1 VPGQLGHEV
10 PAGGRRFEPGEK
22 ARHRIRAHGEFE
34 RVTGDAAFDDD
45 SSSKKRHRLGS
56 LWNAATTH
64 DEIAPR
70 DRPPGTG
77 GETEDT
83 EPLEPV
89 AAVAR
94 DAIDPA
100 LAVPFRGEP
109 KAAVEGAA
117 LAAQHAAPNGE
128 SDEGEEG
135 ERENATEHL
144 GDIRQADPLLRTL
157 PSPSLRATPFL
168 VQLTCGP
175 QPRLGTL
182 LRPDIGLISS
192 RPLAIEILRSPGHVD
207 LVG

>member
-1 VPGQLGHEV
+1 VAAGARPVRPRGAGRGVPLRARRESPSSHPGSWRV
-10 PAGGRRFEPGEK
+10 RAGDRR
-22 ARHRIRAHGEFE
+22 RRIR
-34 RVTGDAAFDDD
+34 
-45 SSSKKRHRLGS
+45 RLGS

-117 LAAQHAAPNGE
+117 LAAQHAAPDGE

-144 GDIRQADPLLRTL
+144 GDIRQAGPLLRTL
-157 PSPSLRATPFL
+157 PSPSLCATPFL
-168 VQLTCGP
+168 AQLTCGP